1 MLIEL
6 LQFLVGPQVLVSS
19 FQVME
24 VEIGIYYGSG
34 KASPCLG
41 VRVRVYKRR
50 EFLL

>member
-6 LQFLVGPQVLVSS
+6 LQFLVGSQVLVSS

-34 KASPCLG
+34 KANPCFSLSA
-41 VRVRVYKRR
+41 
-50 EFLL
+50 